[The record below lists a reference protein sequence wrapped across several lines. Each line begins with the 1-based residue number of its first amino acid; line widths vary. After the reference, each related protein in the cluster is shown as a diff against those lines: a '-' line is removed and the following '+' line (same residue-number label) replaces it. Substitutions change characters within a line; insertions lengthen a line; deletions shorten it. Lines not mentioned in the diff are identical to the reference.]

1 MTAPI
6 LLCSKN
12 SVTPRAPLALRPLAL
27 AVHMLTAGIAFV
39 APSVQA
45 AEQTEQTETGSAVTL
60 PAIAI
65 TETAT
70 GERSA
75 ITEGTN
81 SYTTESERTATPL
94 NLSPRETPQSVGVVT
109 QQRIQDQDLQ
119 TILDVVNN
127 ATGVSVNRY
136 ETSRAQFNARG
147 FELNSLMI
155 DGVPTIFEQPW
166 SSGEIFSSLAMYDRV
181 EVVRGAN
188 GLMTGAGDPSASI
201 NMVRK
206 RAYSTELNGSLE
218 VNAGT
223 WDTYGAQ
230 ADVATALNE
239 EGTIR
244 ARLVGETN
252 EGDTWIDMNSNKRQT
267 LYGTMDID
275 LTPDT
280 TVWFGL
286 SHQENNAES
295 PMWGGLPVWYA
306 DGSRTNWSRSKTTS
320 ADWSKWNTTYDTY
333 FVNLDHK
340 FANDWQAHL
349 SYNRGERNGHSSLL
363 YLSGNPGRDGSAP
376 MFSFPATY
384 KTRTTQDDYGIRFD
398 GPFSLL
404 GRQHEAAFGYIDSKQ
419 KFDAD
424 SLDAQTGFDGVANF
438 DTYKGDFPEPVWGP
452 RTDYGYSE
460 TRQKGLYTA
469 TRLNVTDDLK
479 VILGARES
487 WYEKT
492 SDDVFSEVSKVDV
505 DHEFTPYA
513 GVVYNLT
520 ENLSAYASYT
530 EIFLPQSVRDSSGK
544 TLEPIVGENR
554 EIGLKGEYFGGR
566 LNTSAAIFQIKQD
579 NLGQNTGVL
588 IDPSNPV
595 GGFAYEAS
603 EGATSKGFELEVSGE
618 LATDWN
624 ATLGYTQFKVDDANG
639 DDVNTL
645 YPTKLLRTFTTY
657 RLPGAF
663 NKLTI
668 GGGVN
673 WQDSIYTYALNPAG
687 NSEKIQQDAYALV
700 NLMARYEITD
710 NLSAQV
716 NANNVTDEKYFDI
729 FDAFGALTYGAPRSV
744 TASAKYRF

>member
-1 MTAPI
+1 
-6 LLCSKN
+6 
-12 SVTPRAPLALRPLAL
+12 
-27 AVHMLTAGIAFV
+27 MLTAGIAFV

-45 AEQTEQTETGSAVTL
+45 AEQTEQTETGSSVTL

-65 TETAT
+65 TEAAT
-70 GERSA
+70 GERLGV
-75 ITEGTN
+75 TEGTH
-81 SYTTESERTATPL
+81 SYTTDAAQTATPFDISL
-94 NLSPRETPQSVGVVT
+94 RDTPQSVSVVT
-109 QQRIQDQDLQ
+109 QQRIQDQNLQ

-181 EVVRGAN
+181 EIVRGAN
-188 GLMTGAGDPSASI
+188 GLMTGAGDPSATI

-206 RAYSTELNGSLE
+206 RASSTELTGSVELSG
-218 VNAGT
+218 GT
-223 WDTYGAQ
+223 WDTYGAL
-230 ADVATALNE
+230 ADVSAALNE

-244 ARLVGETN
+244 GRVVAETN
-252 EGDTWIDMNSNKRQT
+252 DGDTWIHLNSNKRQT
-267 LYGTMDID
+267 FYGTMDID

-280 TVWFGL
+280 TLWFGL
-286 SHQENNAES
+286 SHQENSADS

-320 ADWSKWNTTYDTY
+320 ADWSKWDTTFDTY
-333 FVNLDHK
+333 FVNLDHT

-349 SYNRGERNGHSSLL
+349 SYNRGERTGDSSLL
-363 YLSGNPGRDGSAP
+363 YLSGNPGRNGSAP
-376 MFSFPATY
+376 MSSFPATY
-384 KTRTTQDDYGIRFD
+384 KTKTTQDDYGIRFD
-398 GPFSLL
+398 GPFSML
-404 GRQHEAAFGYIDSKQ
+404 GRQHEAAFGYVDSKQ

-424 SLDAQTGFDGVANF
+424 SLDAQTGFDGVADF
-438 DTYKGDFPEPVWGP
+438 DAYNGDFPEPIWGP

-460 TRQKGLYTA
+460 TRQKGLYAA

-492 SDDVFSEVSKVDV
+492 ADDVFSEVSKTDV
-505 DHEFTPYA
+505 DHELTPYA
-513 GVVYNLT
+513 GVVYDLT

-530 EIFLPQSVRDSSGK
+530 EIFLPQSVRDSSGQQ
-544 TLEPIVGENR
+544 LEPIVGENK
-554 EIGLKGEYFGGR
+554 EIGLKGAYFGGR
-566 LNTSAAIFQIKQD
+566 LNASAAIFQINQE

-595 GGFAYEAS
+595 GGFAFEAS

-624 ATLGYTQFKVDDANG
+624 ATVGYTQFKVDDANG

-645 YPTKLLRTFTTY
+645 YPTKLLRTFTAY
-657 RLPGAF
+657 RLPRAF

-687 NSEKIQQDAYALV
+687 NPEKIQQDAYALV